1 MKFLFTMLY
10 ALIAFVIVGIVIFS
24 YARFMQYYHDH
35 HKK

>member
-10 ALIAFVIVGIVIFS
+10 ALIAFVIVSIGIIS

>member
-10 ALIAFVIVGIVIFS
+10 ELIALVIVGVVIIS

>member
-10 ALIAFVIVGIVIFS
+10 ALIAFVIVVIIS

>member
-10 ALIAFVIVGIVIFS
+10 ALIAFVIVGVVIIS
-24 YARFMQYYHDH
+24 YARFMQYYHNH